1 MSGRMEPR
9 RSWPARGGLAAALL
23 AAALL
28 AAVLLAGCAAAYLD
42 PGPNPA
48 KVRVKLDLAAD
59 LAGIPPG
66 AAEVNRSVRWDWG
79 LYVEGQGGQML
90 PLAPASGEG
99 LKLIA
104 APRLRRDTVFL
115 VPAGRQKLRLLVEGY
130 VSVRYGMSFTP
141 HNLTYVQ
148 EDFALDLAPGQ
159 EVTLSPKMT
168 P

>member
-1 MSGRMEPR
+1 MSGRV
-9 RSWPARGGLAAALL
+9 WPGRTWAARGGWIVVLL
-23 AAALL
+23 AV
-28 AAVLLAGCAAAYLD
+28 VLLAGCAAGLVVD

-48 KVRVKLDLAAD
+48 KVRVKLDLGVDLTAIPAGAAD
-59 LAGIPPG
+59 
-66 AAEVNRSVRWDWG
+66 VNRTVRWDWG

-90 PLAPASGEG
+90 PLAPATGEG

-104 APRLRRDTVFL
+104 APRLTRDTVFL

-148 EDFALDLAPGQ
+148 EDFSLDLQPGQ
-159 EVTLSPKMT
+159 EVTISPSGGR
-168 P
+168 